1 MKTDYKTLL
10 VSIENKQIT
19 ITVNRPNALNAL
31 NQEVLSELKELL
43 LEIEG
48 QGFKFS
54 GVLLTGAGD
63 RAFIAGADIKA
74 MEEMKGEEADIF
86 CKLGQDVSLLLE
98 QLPIPVI
105 ACVHGFALGGGCEM
119 AMSCD
124 FIYATSNALF
134 GQPEVNLGLIP
145 GFGGTQRLTRYV
157 GAPKARELI
166 YTGRNVKAREAFEIG
181 LVQRLFETQEEMMKA
196 ARETLAIIA
205 SKSPL
210 IVSKC
215 KEVIGAGEFK
225 TIEEGLEI
233 ERRGFGWTFDTEDMR
248 EGVRAFIEKRPPQFK
263 GR

>member
-1 MKTDYKTLL
+1 MKTNYETLL
-10 VSIENKQIT
+10 VSCEDSLVT
-19 ITVNRPNALNAL
+19 LTVNRPQALNAL
-31 NQEVLSELKELL
+31 SRVVLSELKEVLT
-43 LEIEG
+43 EIKNAD
-48 QGFKFS
+48 FKYK
-54 GVLLTGAGD
+54 GVLLTGAGE

-74 MEEMKGEEADIF
+74 MQEMDAKSAEEF
-86 CKLGQDVSLLLE
+86 CKLGQDVSLLFE

-124 FIYATSNALF
+124 FIYASAGALF

-145 GFGGTQRLTRYV
+145 GFGGTQRLTRFV

-166 YTGRNVKAREAFEIG
+166 YTARNVKAQEAFEIG
-181 LVQRLFETQEEMMKA
+181 LVQRLFATQEEMMKA

-210 IVSKC
+210 IISKC
-215 KEVIGAGEFK
+215 KEVIGAGEFES
-225 TIEEGLEI
+225 IEAGLEI
-233 ERRGFGWTFDTEDMR
+233 ERRGFAWTFETEDMK
-248 EGVRAFIEKRPPQFK
+248 EGVRAFIEKRAPEFK